1 MPHIILEHSCS
12 VENII
17 IENSFKEGLF
27 NVVLNNSDAKSSS
40 IRCRFLKYENYY
52 YPFARDFIHVTV
64 KMLPGRSKRQL
75 LIVSESIMSY
85 IKDSVLSFDSR
96 ININCSSEIIEI
108 DCDTY
113 VKWSN

>member
-1 MPHIILEHSCS
+1 MPHIVLEHSSS
-12 VENII
+12 VENIV
-17 IENSFKEGLF
+17 IENSFKKGLF
-27 NVVLNNSDAKSSS
+27 DTILSNSDAKSSS
-40 IRCRFLKYENYY
+40 VRCRFLKYENYY

-64 KMLPGRSKRQL
+64 KMLPGRSKAQL

-85 IKDSVLSFDSR
+85 IKHSVLSFDSS

-108 DCDTY
+108 DRDTY